1 MRISELAQ
9 RAGVT
14 VKAVRYYE
22 NLGLVIPDRLPNGYR
37 EYGDEHLRAV
47 TEIRQLAGVG
57 IAPSRATPFIE
68 CLDTGHEHSDECP
81 GSLAAYR
88 TGIAELDQAIAALT
102 SRRSML
108 ARRLEESASRG
119 FADAPTTPATDYTSV
134 PSDLPRPQDD
144 GAADHL
150 AGLPMPSL
158 RLPTSDGGR
167 LDIATLGPG
176 RTIVYLYPLTG
187 RPGVDLPDGWDAI
200 PGARGCSTEAC
211 DFRDHFDDLRA
222 AGVDAVHGL
231 SSQTVDYQREVVE
244 RLQLP
249 FAMVSDP
256 QHELAESLRL
266 PTFEAGGM
274 RLYSR
279 LTLVVRDGVIEHAF
293 YPVFPPNTHAQQV
306 LGWLAEH
313 PVETRRNHSDG

>member
-1 MRISELAQ
+1 MRIGELAE

-22 NLGLVIPDRLPNGYR
+22 TLGLIVPDRLPNGYR
-37 EYGDEHLRAV
+37 DYGDEHVRAV
-47 TEIRQLAGVG
+47 DEIRQLAGVG

-68 CLDTGHEHSDECP
+68 CLDTGHVHSDECP

-88 TGIAELDQAIAALT
+88 NGIAELDQAIAALT
-102 SRRSML
+102 SRRTML
-108 ARRLEESASRG
+108 TQRLEESASRG
-119 FADAPTTPATDYTSV
+119 FDGVPTTPAADYTSL
-134 PSDLPRPQDD
+134 PSGLPRPEDD

-150 AGLPMPSL
+150 PGIRMPSL
-158 RLPTSDGGR
+158 HLPTSDGAGVT
-167 LDIATLGPG
+167 LAELGPG
-176 RTIVYLYPLTG
+176 RTVVYLYPLTG

-211 DFRDHFDDLRA
+211 DFRDHFEDLRA
-222 AGVDAVHGL
+222 AGVDAVYGL

-249 FAMVSDP
+249 FAMISDP
-256 QHELAESLRL
+256 QHLLAEGLGL

-279 LTLVVRDGVIEHAF
+279 LTLIVRDGTIEHVF
-293 YPVFPPNTHAQQV
+293 YPIFPPNTHARQV
-306 LGWLAEH
+306 LGWLSEH
-313 PVETRRNHSDG
+313 PS

>member
-1 MRISELAQ
+1 MRIGELAQ

-22 NLGLVIPDRLPNGYR
+22 SLGLVVPDRLPNGYR
-37 EYGDEHLRAV
+37 EYGDEHVRAV
-47 TEIRQLAGVG
+47 DEIRQLAGVG

-88 TGIAELDQAIAALT
+88 NGIAELDQAIAALT
-102 SRRSML
+102 SRRAML
-108 ARRLEESASRG
+108 TRRLEESASRG
-119 FADAPTTPATDYTSV
+119 FTDVAAAPAADYSSL
-134 PSDLPRPQDD
+134 PSGLPRPRDD

-150 AGLPMPSL
+150 PGIRMPSL
-158 RLPTSDGGR
+158 RLPTSDEGAID
-167 LDIATLGPG
+167 LADLGAG

-211 DFRDHFDDLRA
+211 DFRDHFEDLRA
-222 AGVDAVHGL
+222 AGVDAVYGL
-231 SSQTVDYQREVVE
+231 SSQTVDYQSEVVG

-249 FAMVSDP
+249 FAMISDP
-256 QHELAESLRL
+256 EHLLGEALRL

-274 RLYSR
+274 RLYRR
-279 LTLVVRDGVIEHAF
+279 LTLVVRDGAIEHAF
-293 YPVFPPNTHAQQV
+293 YPIFPPNTHAQQV
-306 LGWLAEH
+306 LGWLEEH
-313 PVETRRNHSDG
+313 PA